1 MTEKEREERLVA
13 LLDDKFLNRLREVG
27 KLYGWRGDYAEIGE
41 FITELHKIKGI
52 TGVDITPYN
61 ISY

>member
-1 MTEKEREERLVA
+1 MTEKEREERLVV
-13 LLDDKFLNRLREVG
+13 LLDDKFLNSLREVG

-41 FITELHKIKGI
+41 FISELHKIKGI
-52 TGVDITPYN
+52 INIDTTPYN